1 MKTRTTVI
9 TGSAS
14 GMGAAVRSRLEK
26 SGDRVIGID
35 LRDAE
40 IVADLSTDEGC
51 AAAIAGVK
59 HQCGDSL
66 DSFVAVAGV
75 APDVKN
81 PSLIASVN
89 YYGVVNLLDGLFH
102 LLIKGSN
109 PAAVVFSS
117 NSAQMAPVD
126 DNPYVL
132 ALLNNSRAEAMQK
145 ISEIEHPGMAY
156 MFSKNAVALAA
167 RRRAAAWGNAG
178 VRLNVIC
185 PGTIK
190 TPMQQRLLDDPT
202 TSGSINTQNKP
213 LGRFGEP
220 DEVAAVA
227 AFLLGPEASYVHGA
241 VYYADG
247 GEDALVRPDRF

>member
-1 MKTRTTVI
+1 MRAMTTVI

-14 GMGAAVRSRLEK
+14 GMGAAVRKHLEK

-40 IVADLSTDEGC
+40 IIADLSTDEGC
-51 AAAIAGVK
+51 AKAVSGVK
-59 HQCGDSL
+59 QRCSDRL
-66 DSFVAVAGV
+66 DRFVAAHGV

-89 YYGVVNLLDGLFH
+89 YYGVVNLVDGLFE
-102 LLIKGSN
+102 LLQRGSS

-132 ALLNNSRAEAMQK
+132 ALLNNSKAEALQM
-145 ISEIEHPGMAY
+145 INEINHPGMAY
-156 MFSKNAVALAA
+156 MISKNAVARAM
-167 RRRAAAWGNAG
+167 RRRAATWGKAG

-185 PGTIK
+185 PGTIN
-190 TPMQQRLLDDPT
+190 TPMQQRLLHDPDT
-202 TSGSINTQNKP
+202 GSSINLMNKP

-220 DEVAAVA
+220 DEIATVVA
-227 AFLLGPEASYVHGA
+227 FMLSKDASYVHGA

-247 GEDALVRPDRF
+247 GEDAKIRPDRF